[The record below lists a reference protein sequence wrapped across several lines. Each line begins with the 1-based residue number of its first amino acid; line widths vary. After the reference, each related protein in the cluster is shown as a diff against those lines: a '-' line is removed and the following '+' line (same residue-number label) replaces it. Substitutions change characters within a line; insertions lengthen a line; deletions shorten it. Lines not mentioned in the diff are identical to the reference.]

1 MSLFDKYNQVNA
13 RHDRLVA
20 AGRDPFNVCMDRI
33 VSATEAIVDGRE
45 VILVGTNNYLGLTF
59 DPDCIESTVEA
70 IRREGT
76 GTTGSR
82 IANGTYASHRALEQE
97 IAAFLG
103 RRSAMVFPT
112 GYQANL
118 GVIAGLAGPKD
129 TILLDSDSHA
139 SIYDGCRLSGATLIR
154 FRHNSPADLD
164 KRLERLKDDS
174 SSKLVIVEGIYSML
188 GDQAPL
194 DEFVDVKRRHP
205 GVELLV
211 DEAHSLGVF
220 GDNGRGI
227 AEAYGVEKDVDY
239 VVGTF
244 SKSLGAVGGFGASDN
259 PEFEQ
264 LRFTSRPYMFT
275 ASSSPSSV
283 ATAMATLSKIKSQPQ
298 LRKQLWEN
306 ARALYKGLSDL
317 GFPICA
323 AASPI
328 IAVKLPSEEAAVFMW
343 NALFSA
349 GVYVNLALPP
359 GTPDGSCL
367 LRCSLSAAHTPA
379 QVQRVCEVFDQAYR
393 ALKVWRDTQ
402 SAAE

>member
-1 MSLFDKYNQVNA
+1 MSLFDKYDQVNA
-13 RHDRLVA
+13 RHDRLLA
-20 AGRDPFNVCMDRI
+20 AGRDPFNICMDRI
-33 VSATEAIVDGRE
+33 VSATEAVIDGRD

-59 DPDCIESTVEA
+59 DSDCIEATVEA

-82 IANGTYASHRALEQE
+82 IANGTYSSHRALEQD
-97 IAAFLG
+97 IASFLG

-129 TILLDSDSHA
+129 IILLDSDSHA

-154 FRHNSPADLD
+154 FRHNAPADLD
-164 KRLERLKDDS
+164 KRLERLKDDT
-174 SSKLVIVEGIYSML
+174 SSKLIIVEGIYSIL

-194 DEFVDVKRRHP
+194 DEFVDVKRRH

-220 GDNGRGI
+220 GDKGRGI
-227 AEAYGVEKDVDY
+227 AEAYEVEDDVDY

-244 SKSLGAVGGFGASDN
+244 SKSLGAVGGFGASNN
-259 PEFEQ
+259 PEFDQ

-275 ASSSPSSV
+275 ASSSPASI
-283 ATAMATLSKIKSQPQ
+283 ATAMATLKKIETQPG
-298 LRKQLWEN
+298 LRKQLWAN
-306 ARALYKGLSDL
+306 AEALYKGLSDL
-317 GFPICA
+317 GFTICS

-328 IAVKLPSEEAAVFMW
+328 IAVRLPDEESAVFMW
-343 NALFSA
+343 NALFNA

-379 QVQRVCEVFDQAYR
+379 QVQRVCAVFEEAHR
-393 ALKVWRDTQ
+393 ALKDWRDAQ

>member
-1 MSLFDKYNQVNA
+1 MSLFDKYDQVNA
-13 RHDRLVA
+13 RHDRLLA
-20 AGRDPFNVCMDRI
+20 AGRDPFNICMDRI

-45 VILVGTNNYLGLTF
+45 TILVGTNNYLGLTF
-59 DPDCIESTVEA
+59 DPDCIEATVEA
-70 IRREGT
+70 VRREGT

-82 IANGTYASHRALEQE
+82 IANGTYSSHRGLEQD
-97 IAAFLG
+97 IASFLG
-103 RRSAMVFPT
+103 RKAAMVFPT

-118 GVIAGLAGPKD
+118 GIIAGLAGPKD

-164 KRLERLKDDS
+164 KRLERLKDDKT
-174 SSKLVIVEGIYSML
+174 SKLVIVEGIYSML

-194 DEFVDVKRRHP
+194 DEFVDVKRRH
-205 GVELLV
+205 GVDLLV

-275 ASSSPSSV
+275 ASSSPSSI
-283 ATAMATLSKIKSQPQ
+283 ATATATLKKIRAQPG
-298 LRKQLWEN
+298 LRRQLWDN
-306 ARALYKGLSDL
+306 AHALYKGLSDL
-317 GFPICA
+317 GFEICA

-328 IAVKLPSEEAAVFMW
+328 IAVRLPDEESAVFMW
-343 NALFSA
+343 NALINA

-379 QVQRVCEVFDQAYR
+379 QVQKVCAVFEEAHR

>member
-13 RHDRLVA
+13 RHDRLIA
-20 AGRDPFNVCMDRI
+20 AGRDPFNICMDRI
-33 VSATEAIVDGRE
+33 VSATEAIIDGRE

-59 DPDCIESTVEA
+59 DSDCVEATVEA
-70 IRREGT
+70 VRREGT

-82 IANGTYASHRALEQE
+82 IANGTYSSHRDLEQD
-97 IAAFLG
+97 IAGFLG
-103 RRSAMVFPT
+103 RKAAMVFPT

-118 GVIAGLAGPKD
+118 GIIAGLAGPKD
-129 TILLDSDSHA
+129 TILLDADSHA

-164 KRLERLKDDS
+164 KRLARLKDDNT
-174 SSKLVIVEGIYSML
+174 SKLVIVEGIYSIL

-194 DEFVDVKRRHP
+194 DEFVDVKRRH

-227 AEAYGVEKDVDY
+227 AEAYNVEQDVDY

-259 PEFEQ
+259 PAFER

-275 ASSSPSSV
+275 ASSSPSSI
-283 ATAMATLSKIKSQPQ
+283 ATARATLKKIKAQPG
-298 LRKQLWEN
+298 LRLQLWDN

-317 GFPICA
+317 GFEICA
-323 AASPI
+323 EASPI
-328 IAVKLPSEEAAVFMW
+328 IAVRLRDEESAVFMW
-343 NALFSA
+343 NALINA

-367 LRCSLSAAHTPA
+367 LRCSLSAAHTSA
-379 QVQRVCEVFDQAYR
+379 QVRRVCEVFEQAHR
-393 ALKVWRDTQ
+393 ALKDWRDTQ

>member
-13 RHDRLVA
+13 RHDRLIA
-20 AGRDPFNVCMDRI
+20 AGRDPFNICMDRI
-33 VSATEAIVDGRE
+33 VSATEAIIDGRE

-59 DPDCIESTVEA
+59 DPDCVEATVEA
-70 IRREGT
+70 VRREGT

-82 IANGTYASHRALEQE
+82 IANGTYSSHRDLELD
-97 IAAFLG
+97 IGSFLG
-103 RRSAMVFPT
+103 RKAAMVFPT

-118 GVIAGLAGPKD
+118 GIIAGLAGPKD
-129 TILLDSDSHA
+129 TILLDADSHA

-164 KRLERLKDDS
+164 KRLERLKGDNT
-174 SSKLVIVEGIYSML
+174 SKLVIVEGIYSIL

-194 DEFVDVKRRHP
+194 DEFVDVKRRH

-227 AEAYGVEKDVDY
+227 AEAYGVEQDVDY

-259 PEFEQ
+259 PAFER

-275 ASSSPSSV
+275 ASSSPSSI
-283 ATAMATLSKIKSQPQ
+283 ATARATLKKIKAQPG
-298 LRKQLWEN
+298 LRLQLWDN

-317 GFPICA
+317 GFEICA
-323 AASPI
+323 EASPI
-328 IAVKLPSEEAAVFMW
+328 IAVRLRDEESAVFMW
-343 NALFSA
+343 NALINA

-379 QVQRVCEVFDQAYR
+379 QVRRVCEVFELAHR
-393 ALKVWRDTQ
+393 ALKDWRDTQ